1 MDTKINDSKQ
11 GEGKKKEL
19 MTHGNKKK
27 FFSHFATGT
36 ISAAIGVTIAKAIP
50 INQKDAPTPQQTPF
64 PNPVSE
70 TEEKSNDHHEEK
82 VPEKEVER
90 LEDTDAP
97 SNKEDINEPVPTDTT
112 DSARTDKP
120 EENSNEQPESKPDA
134 KSEETPDVKSDN
146 QPEKR
151 SDDLPNEK
159 EIDEIAD
166 NLVKDSKIDERDNVG
181 IPSDFSFTQQVELNL
196 PNGLT
201 AEGFVFELEGNEL
214 VLADLD
220 GDGIFDDLLANTDNG
235 LAPITVDIVG
245 TDGRVERTLNDFIA
259 QNHLTESDIV
269 QVATDDADI
278 NQAMTDV
285 ERKQMENDTY
295 LEDVALV
302 DENTNEIRKA
312 ENEAD
317 LNITNDKVGTLA
329 REVDSD
335 NDFTDIDQELA
346 ELEKKLDNGKEEI
359 KELTEEEENELL
371 KDILGG
377 TTDDDLAL
385 EDDEIDTLIESIIAE
400 DEDSALQETFNSQQ
414 ADVEKDV
421 ATYDLEDID
430 FSGIGEDDNLNS

>member
-1 MDTKINDSKQ
+1 M
-11 GEGKKKEL
+11 
-19 MTHGNKKK
+19 
-27 FFSHFATGT
+27 
-36 ISAAIGVTIAKAIP
+36 
-50 INQKDAPTPQQTPF
+50 
-64 PNPVSE
+64 
-70 TEEKSNDHHEEK
+70 
-82 VPEKEVER
+82 
-90 LEDTDAP
+90 
-97 SNKEDINEPVPTDTT
+97 
-112 DSARTDKP
+112 
-120 EENSNEQPESKPDA
+120 
-134 KSEETPDVKSDN
+134 
-146 QPEKR
+146 
-151 SDDLPNEK
+151 
-159 EIDEIAD
+159 
-166 NLVKDSKIDERDNVG
+166 
-181 IPSDFSFTQQVELNL
+181 
-196 PNGLT
+196 
-201 AEGFVFELEGNEL
+201 
-214 VLADLD
+214 ADLD

-335 NDFTDIDQELA
+335 NDYTDINQELA
-346 ELEKKLDNGKEEI
+346 ELEKELDDGKEEI

-414 ADVEKDV
+414 ADDEKDV

-430 FSGIGEDDNLNS
+430 FSGIGKDDNLNSIIV